1 MTLEEIKKNKI
12 ELEEIRYQLEQKK
25 KLIDVK
31 DEQIAQLEARIDDK
45 FN

>member
-1 MTLEEIKKNKI
+1 MTLEEIKKNRI

-31 DEQIAQLEARIDDK
+31 DE
-45 FN
+45 

>member
-31 DEQIAQLEARIDDK
+31 DE
-45 FN
+45 

>member
-12 ELEEIRYQLEQKK
+12 ELEVIRYQLEQKK

-31 DEQIAQLEARIDDK
+31 DE
-45 FN
+45 